1 MSLKG
6 PIPGI
11 PKYFSDGKGRD
22 TYISFF
28 NGGFSNYPYSN
39 SYKKDFYGINHKKNH
54 PDLYARRPI
63 VKYNADGSG
72 RDFFIH
78 QNILSEHSRLRDF
91 SDFPRM
97 LRSGEEYNPIM
108 FNKSY
113 GKSKFEKN
121 LLNRI
126 FYGRCTGVKDRLME
140 PKVKFNNKRMST
152 DLKYNLTNPNFS
164 ENENTKEANN
174 KNKNNNCNKYQN
186 NLIEKDGNSYVKN
199 KNKNKKSFST
209 DKQRLYK
216 SSIIVEDDKNF
227 INSVQCIYTFNYK
240 KNKGDLPTLI

>member
-1 MSLKG
+1 ME
-6 PIPGI
+6 
-11 PKYFSDGKGRD
+11 
-22 TYISFF
+22 
-28 NGGFSNYPYSN
+28 
-39 SYKKDFYGINHKKNH
+39 
-54 PDLYARRPI
+54 YARRPI

-78 QNILSEHSRLRDF
+78 QNILSEHSRLRGF
-91 SDFPRM
+91 SDLPRM
-97 LRSGEEYNPIM
+97 LRSGVEYNPIM

-126 FYGRCTGVKDRLME
+126 FYGRRTGVKDRLME
-140 PKVKFNNKRMST
+140 PKVKSKVKFNNKRMST

-164 ENENTKEANN
+164 ENENTNEVN
-174 KNKNNNCNKYQN
+174 NKNNNNIKYQN
-186 NLIEKDGNSYVKN
+186 NLTEKDGNSYGKN

-216 SSIIVEDDKNF
+216 SSTIVEDDKNF
-227 INSVQCIYTFNYK
+227 INSVQSIYTFNFYY
-240 KNKGDLPTLI
+240 LLS

>member
-1 MSLKG
+1 ME
-6 PIPGI
+6 
-11 PKYFSDGKGRD
+11 
-22 TYISFF
+22 
-28 NGGFSNYPYSN
+28 
-39 SYKKDFYGINHKKNH
+39 
-54 PDLYARRPI
+54 YARRPI

-78 QNILSEHSRLRDF
+78 QNILSEHSRLRGF
-91 SDFPRM
+91 SDLPRM
-97 LRSGEEYNPIM
+97 LRSGVEYNPIM

-164 ENENTKEANN
+164 ENENTKEVN
-174 KNKNNNCNKYQN
+174 NKNNNNIKYQN
-186 NLIEKDGNSYVKN
+186 NLTEKHGNSYG

-209 DKQRLYK
+209 DKQKVLLLLK
-216 SSIIVEDDKNF
+216 MIKILL
-227 INSVQCIYTFNYK
+227 ILFN
-240 KNKGDLPTLI
+240 

>member
-209 DKQRLYK
+209 DKQRLFK
-216 SSIIVEDDKNF
+216 SSTIVEDDKNF

-240 KNKGDLPTLI
+240 KNKVICPL

>member
-1 MSLKG
+1 ME
-6 PIPGI
+6 
-11 PKYFSDGKGRD
+11 
-22 TYISFF
+22 
-28 NGGFSNYPYSN
+28 
-39 SYKKDFYGINHKKNH
+39 
-54 PDLYARRPI
+54 YARRPI

-126 FYGRCTGVKDRLME
+126 FYGRRTGVKDRLME
-140 PKVKFNNKRMST
+140 PKVKSKVKFNNKRMST

-164 ENENTKEANN
+164 ENENTNEVN
-174 KNKNNNCNKYQN
+174 NKNNNNIKYQN
-186 NLIEKDGNSYVKN
+186 NLTEKDGNSYG

-216 SSIIVEDDKNF
+216 SSTIVEDDKNF
-227 INSVQCIYTFNYK
+227 INSVQSIYTFNFYY
-240 KNKGDLPTLI
+240 LLS

>member
-1 MSLKG
+1 ME
-6 PIPGI
+6 
-11 PKYFSDGKGRD
+11 
-22 TYISFF
+22 
-28 NGGFSNYPYSN
+28 
-39 SYKKDFYGINHKKNH
+39 
-54 PDLYARRPI
+54 YARRPI

-97 LRSGEEYNPIM
+97 LRFVRCVVEYNPIM

-199 KNKNKKSFST
+199 KNKKKKSFST
-209 DKQRLYK
+209 DKQRLFK
-216 SSIIVEDDKNF
+216 SSTIVEDDKNF

>member
-126 FYGRCTGVKDRLME
+126 FYGRCAGVKDRLME

-164 ENENTKEANN
+164 ENENTNEVN
-174 KNKNNNCNKYQN
+174 NKNNNNIKYQN
-186 NLIEKDGNSYVKN
+186 NLTEKDGNSYG

-216 SSIIVEDDKNF
+216 SSTIVEDDKNF
-227 INSVQCIYTFNYK
+227 INSVQSIYTFNYK
-240 KNKGDLPTLI
+240 KTKCDLPSLV